1 MFIHLDKARTRAVLG
16 MAVLGLAVT
25 ACSHAAPGAPDI
37 GAGGGTEVAQ
47 TAGPAGDPVGSQA
60 GNAAGGGTANASAG
74 GGHLGAPISIPPIVL
89 EQGVNVLTIKEMID
103 YYAIPQCG
111 PSCLNI
117 VIVDT
122 SRTQCLST
130 FSISPP
136 PAPVPDGANLSIRQG
151 ATITLHGGQDNSGGC
166 AYEPFSPPDSPSAPA
181 ADSALPDE
189 GSTPPTTD
197 PASPEAPA
205 QSPPDSPSP

>member
-16 MAVLGLAVT
+16 IAALGLAVT
-25 ACSHAAPGAPDI
+25 ACSHAAPGAPGI

-47 TAGPAGDPVGSQA
+47 TAGPAGDAGGSHA
-60 GNAAGGGTANASAG
+60 GSAAGGGTVNAPAG

-89 EQGVNVLTIKEMID
+89 ERGVNVLTIKEMIN

-130 FSISPP
+130 FDISPP
-136 PAPVPDGANLSIRQG
+136 PSPAPDGDNLPIRRG

-166 AYEPFSPPDSPSAPA
+166 AYAPFSPPDSPSDPA
-181 ADSALPDE
+181 T
-189 GSTPPTTD
+189 GPTTPDDGTTTPAID
-197 PASPEAPA
+197 PGSPEAPA
-205 QSPPDSPSP
+205 DSPSDSPSP